1 MFKYF
6 IKEFTKYIME
16 YISEHCERVVF
27 VAWGA
32 FAHKKMENIDIEKH
46 ELIVS
51 SHPSPLSFK
60 RSYKNYPSFNNSRPF
75 STINKYLNNKIEW

>member
-1 MFKYF
+1 MLLLWANYVDVSFDPVKVLS
-6 IKEFTKYIME
+6 I
-16 YISEHCERVVF
+16 
-27 VAWGA
+27 VAIR
-32 FAHKKMENIDIEKH
+32 FQFQNIDIEKH